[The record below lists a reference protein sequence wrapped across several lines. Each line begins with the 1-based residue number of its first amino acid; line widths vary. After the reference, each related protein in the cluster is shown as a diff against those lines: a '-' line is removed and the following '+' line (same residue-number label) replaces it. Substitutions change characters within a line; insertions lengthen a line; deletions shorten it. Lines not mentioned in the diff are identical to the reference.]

1 MLQHLGLQH
10 ESVSLL
16 LRRVN
21 DQAPRIVHTEEPHQ
35 LIQQVNHDIFAERR
49 QMHADAR

>member
-16 LRRVN
+16 LGRIN
-21 DQAPRIVHTEEPHQ
+21 DQAPRIVHTEEPHELVQ
-35 LIQQVNHDIFAERR
+35 LE
-49 QMHADAR
+49 

>member
-16 LRRVN
+16 LRRIN

-35 LIQQVNHDIFAERR
+35 PIQQVNHDKFAERR
-49 QMHADAR
+49 PMHADAR